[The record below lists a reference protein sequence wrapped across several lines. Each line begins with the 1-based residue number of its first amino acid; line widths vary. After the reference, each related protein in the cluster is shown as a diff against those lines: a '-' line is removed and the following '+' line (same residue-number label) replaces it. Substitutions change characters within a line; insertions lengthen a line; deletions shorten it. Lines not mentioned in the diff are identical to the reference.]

1 MSDIF
6 YVYGLPEHIVSDEIC
21 NLQESNGFRHTWTEP
36 YHPATN
42 GPPEHFVQAL
52 KERLNASL
60 SSGGSLSQRLGYF
73 LLMYRSSVHSTTGV
87 TPSSMFMRK
96 ELEIQF
102 DHLWPN
108 REVHMAHQQSQQKTD
123 HDWHSS
129 VQQFSVGDLVK
140 AKKFHDG
147 PNWILPRITVLP
159 VGNDGQ
165 TTLTMTCR
173 PCKG

>member
-73 LLMYRSSVHSTTGV
+73 LLMYRSSVH
-87 TPSSMFMRK
+87 
-96 ELEIQF
+96 
-102 DHLWPN
+102 
-108 REVHMAHQQSQQKTD
+108 
-123 HDWHSS
+123 
-129 VQQFSVGDLVK
+129 
-140 AKKFHDG
+140 
-147 PNWILPRITVLP
+147 
-159 VGNDGQ
+159 
-165 TTLTMTCR
+165 
-173 PCKG
+173 